1 VFPKIKTKKIAWK
14 LIEKHL
20 QKEQIRA
27 EIWNF
32 SSSKREIDSQQKE
45 KSLHL
50 KEMERELRLFL

>member
-14 LIEKHL
+14 LIEKYL
-20 QKEQIRA
+20 QKERIRA